1 MDLPKTRAEAI
12 ARGLTRYF
20 TGEPCK
26 HGHVAE
32 RNAIDGQC
40 RECSRNK
47 RAELAINLKK
57 NRAADRYTKD
67 IQSSHSP
74 PRTRSEAI
82 KRGRSRYFP
91 GRPCK
96 SGHVAEYNI
105 YSGCVECT
113 AHRYNEWKEGKEDEL
128 QAYKAQW
135 YQENRQDQKE
145 KKKNRYLENIDQ
157 ERAIRAEYRRNN
169 PEKVR
174 QQNASWRKR
183 YAEKKQAMDAEYR
196 KKNRDKI
203 RTVYVRWRA
212 ENRERAN
219 AIWAARRARK
229 LKATPAW
236 LTDEHKEKI
245 VSIYEQAAL
254 AEQLT
259 GIKHH
264 VDHIEPLQGKDRC
277 GLHVPWNL
285 QVLEAR
291 ENISK
296 GNRTHAVLR

>member
-1 MDLPKTRAEAI
+1 MK
-12 ARGLTRYF
+12 
-20 TGEPCK
+20 
-26 HGHVAE
+26 
-32 RNAIDGQC
+32 Q
-40 RECSRNK
+40 
-47 RAELAINLKK
+47 
-57 NRAADRYTKD
+57 NRAAERDAED
-67 IQSSHSP
+67 IQSPHSP

-91 GRPCK
+91 GKPCN

-113 AHRYNEWKEGKEDEL
+113 ANRYNEWKEGKEDEL

-135 YQENRQDQKE
+135 YQDNRQDQGE
-145 KKKNRYLENIDQ
+145 KKKKRYFENIEQ
-157 ERAIRAEYRRNN
+157 ERALRAEYRKNN

-183 YAEKKQAMDAEYR
+183 YADKKRAKDAEWR
-196 KKNRDKI
+196 RRNPDKM
-203 RTVYVRWRA
+203 RA
-212 ENRERAN
+212 QITKWVKENPERAN

-229 LKATPAW
+229 LQATPAW
-236 LTDEHKEKI
+236 LTDEHKEEI
-245 VSIYEQAAL
+245 VSVYEQASL
-254 AEQLT
+254 AEQLN

-264 VDHIEPLQGKDRC
+264 VDHIQPLQGKDRC

-285 QVLEAR
+285 QVLSAF

-296 GNRTHAVLR
+296 GNRSVQHFHWKKI